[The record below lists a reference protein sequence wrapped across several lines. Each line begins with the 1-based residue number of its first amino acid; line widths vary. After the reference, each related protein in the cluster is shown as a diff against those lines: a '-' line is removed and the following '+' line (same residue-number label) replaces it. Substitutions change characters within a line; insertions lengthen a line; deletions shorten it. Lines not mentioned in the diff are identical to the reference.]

1 MLILQRRSGESI
13 RIGEDIE
20 ITIVSTEGGRVRL
33 AISAPTEVPILR
45 SELIGARE
53 ANRDSAMDLIA
64 PDELFGLIDGLVPNS
79 PAAKPASPVKLLT
92 QNEHKHTEE

>member
-33 AISAPTEVPILR
+33 AISAPTDIPILR

-53 ANRDSAMDLIA
+53 TNQDSAMDLVT
-64 PDELFGLIDGLVPNS
+64 PSELLGLIDDLLPT
-79 PAAKPASPVKLLT
+79 PPTAKPVSPVKLLT
-92 QNEHKHTEE
+92 QKEINKTNP